1 MNVNGTDGEGRFD
14 QQRQRMLLTGF
25 LSLTGYVE
33 GAWRLPTADPF
44 CNTSIEYFRDIAR
57 ASERAGLDAVFIADS
72 LGLWADVRRRPTGT
86 FEPSVLASM
95 LLAATERLGVIIT
108 LSTSFNEPFNL
119 ARRLASLDLASQG
132 RIGWN
137 IVTSTSDETALNFG
151 LDAIPDHD
159 DRYARCEEFVEVCL
173 DLWHSWDTGAI
184 HGDKEGAWGDP
195 DRIRSINHDGR
206 HFKVQ
211 GPLDVPRSP
220 QTVPLLVQAGS
231 SNRGRDV
238 AARFADVV
246 FTVQDDQAAAAA
258 FRSDVNTRARATGR
272 TQRVRVL
279 PGLIPIIGKDT
290 ADARDQLAYLRS
302 LVDVERAVAEIERRF
317 GLEVGSLDPDR
328 PVGIDLPGPEDERGN
343 RSIYDVLRRLA
354 GDPEQTVADV
364 ARTMNTTRGHRTVLG
379 DAQHIAGQMIAWVD
393 SGAADGYNVIFPTIP
408 DSFHRFLE
416 EVVPELEARGYR
428 EGTIGPARTLR
439 ETFGAVPFDGG
450 GVTR

>member
-1 MNVNGTDGEGRFD
+1 MKVDRTNSGVHLD

-33 GAWRLPTADPF
+33 GAWRLPTADPL

-57 ASERAGLDAVFIADS
+57 ASERAGMDAVFIADS

-159 DRYARCEEFVEVCL
+159 DRYDRCEEFVEVCL
-173 DLWHSWDTGAI
+173 DLWHSWEAGAI
-184 HGDKEGAWGDP
+184 HGDKGGVWGDP
-195 DRIRSINHDGR
+195 DRIHSIEHEGR

-211 GPLDVPRSP
+211 GPLDLPRSP

-246 FTVQDDQAAAAA
+246 FTVQNDQTAAAAYRA
-258 FRSDVNTRARATGR
+258 DVNARAQAAGR
-272 TQRVRVL
+272 TQQIRVL
-279 PGLIPIIGKDT
+279 PGLIPIVGDDV
-290 ADARDQLAYLRS
+290 ADARDHLEYLRS
-302 LVDVERAVAEIERRF
+302 LVDVERAVAELERRF
-317 GLEVGSLDPDR
+317 GLAAGSLDPDR
-328 PVGIDLPGPEDERGN
+328 PVGIDLPELEDEPGN
-343 RSIYDVLRRLA
+343 RSLYGVLRGLA

-364 ARTMNTTRGHRTVLG
+364 AKTMNTTRGHRTVLG
-379 DAQHIAGQMIAWVD
+379 RAQHIADQMIAWVD

-416 EVVPELEARGYR
+416 EVVPELETRGYR
-428 EGTIGPARTLR
+428 QGTTEPVGTLR
-439 ETFGAVPFDGG
+439 ETFGAMSIDRGEI
-450 GVTR
+450 TR